1 MEDLKLTSLIT
12 ESQIQKR
19 VIELGKEISKK
30 YKGQDLTVVC
40 VLKGS
45 IMFFSDL
52 VRSLEIDVKCEFIG
66 VSSYGDSMS
75 STGEVKLTMDLTN
88 PAKGKNILIVEDIVD
103 TGLTMKFLKETL
115 QARQPKSIAIASLL
129 LKPDSLKTECKVD
142 FLGFEIGNDFVV
154 GYGLDYQ
161 GFYRNIPYVAK
172 LNMN

>member
-1 MEDLKLTSLIT
+1 MEDLKLDCLIS

-19 VIELGKEISKK
+19 VLELGQAISEK
-30 YKGQDLTVVC
+30 YKGQELTVIC

-52 VRSLEIDVKCEFIG
+52 VRSLSIDVKCEFIG
-66 VSSYGDSMS
+66 VSSYGNNTS
-75 STGEVKLTMDLTN
+75 SSGEVKLTMDLTN

-103 TGLTMKFLKETL
+103 TGLTMEFLKQTL
-115 QARQPKSIAIASLL
+115 SARQPKSLASASLL
-129 LKPDSLKTECKVD
+129 LKPESLKTKCHLD
-142 FLGFEIGNDFVV
+142 FVGFEIGNDFVV